1 MQNDPLSIK
10 CQRTFFGFDYGLKK
24 IGVAVGH
31 LATGT
36 TSPLETIYAINQK
49 TNWVN
54 ISKLIDT
61 WKPSECVVG
70 LSYQQD
76 GTENVITKPMLRFGR
91 QLEGRYGVSVHMIN
105 EALSTM
111 EARSLLSENT
121 NLKPEKINMIHD
133 QVAAQVILQTWFSI
147 HSVDSSILR

>member
-1 MQNDPLSIK
+1 MKNDPLSINS
-10 CQRTFFGFDYGLKK
+10 QGTFFGFDYGLKK

-31 LATGT
+31 LTTGT

-49 TNWVN
+49 TDWIK
-54 ISKLIDT
+54 ISRLIDI

-76 GTENVITKPMLRFGR
+76 GAENVITKPMLRFGR

-111 EARSLLSENT
+111 EARRLLSENV
-121 NLKPEKINMIHD
+121 NIKPEKINVIHD
-133 QVAAQVILQTWFSI
+133 QVAAQVILQTWFSTQ
-147 HSVDSSILR
+147 SVDSTTLR